1 MENDMYTVVVESD
14 GTVLARADFVN
25 EYSAWRFWD
34 SMRHRYGKSAS
45 LRFMAKPQA
54 KKAA

>member
-1 MENDMYTVVVESD
+1 MENDMYTVVVESN